1 MGGVLS
7 VFIPCIRNQHEDH
20 YILDQHNDQF
30 TPNNNENMQLFIKA
44 VTKTVSLEVQRL
56 NTIMEIKQKICDI
69 EKIPVQQQKLIY
81 CNYMILK
88 DNFTLCDY
96 DFRNGTMLHLI
107 SDRNNPDDFHYNNQD
122 DIHDETPD
130 GTQLTLFI
138 KGQGHCITIK
148 IDSSCLVKKLLDRLS
163 RYKLNGPE
171 CNPIHDD
178 MEFIEGTTPRFFYGI
193 HVLDYSCKLSDYHIK
208 DEDTIFFVRRFYG
221 GGGINDCVSHCS
233 KCDGY
238 PCNVVKNCVHRKFVY
253 VNNAKEYP
261 WLAVCKVFN
270 IDSNVRQKII
280 DNSEDITVRCVDVL
294 HHIFHAD
301 QSNTWSTIKLKLRP
315 QYPELA
321 REI

>member
-7 VFIPCIRNQHEDH
+7 VFIPRIQNQHEDH

-30 TPNNNENMQLFIKA
+30 TPNNNENMQLFVKT
-44 VTKTVSLEVQRL
+44 VTKIVSLEVQRL

-81 CNYMILK
+81 CNYIILK

-96 DFRNGTMLHLI
+96 DFRNDTMLHLI
-107 SDRNNPDDFHYNNQD
+107 SDRNNPDDFHHNNQD

-138 KGQGHCITIK
+138 RCTGHCITIK
-148 IDSSCLVKKLLDRLS
+148 IDSSCLVFELLNKLSIFR
-163 RYKLNGPE
+163 LNGRE
-171 CNPIHDD
+171 CNPIHND
-178 MEFIEGTTPRFFYGI
+178 MEYIERTRPHLLYGSKE
-193 HVLDYSCKLSDYHIK
+193 LNYFCKLSDYHIK
-208 DEDTIFFVRRFYG
+208 DEDTISLVVGYPG
-221 GGGINDCVSHCS
+221 GGSIDDCISHCS
-233 KCDGY
+233 KCDGS
-238 PCNVVKNCVHRKFVY
+238 PCNVVKNCFHRKFVY

-280 DNSEDITVRCVDVL
+280 DNSEDITIRCVDVL